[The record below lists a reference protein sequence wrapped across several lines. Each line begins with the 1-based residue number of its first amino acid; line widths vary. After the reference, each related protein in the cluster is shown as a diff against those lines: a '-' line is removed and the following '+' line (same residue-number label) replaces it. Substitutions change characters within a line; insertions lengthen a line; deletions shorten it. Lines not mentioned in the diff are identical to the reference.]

1 MAQVRT
7 TEEKLLGYFG
17 AKRMDFLMNNY
28 GEVYER
34 AFLEGALVTHCRRI
48 QKAAESKMETVMKD
62 MLKNKWP
69 GSPEERKKRA
79 EERVLKEIIYTL

>member
-1 MAQVRT
+1 MEQAIS

-17 AKRMDFLMNNY
+17 AKRMDFLLNNY

-48 QKAAESKMETVMKD
+48 QKAAEAKMETMIKE
-62 MLKNKWP
+62 MLKNKWV
-69 GSPEERKKRA
+69 GSPEESRKRA
-79 EERVLKEIIYTL
+79 EEQVLSEIVYTL

>member
-1 MAQVRT
+1 MEQAIS

-28 GEVYER
+28 GVVYER

-48 QKAAESKMETVMKD
+48 QKAAEVKMETMIKE
-62 MLKNKWP
+62 MLKNKWV
-69 GSPEERKKRA
+69 GSPEESRKRA
-79 EERVLKEIIYTL
+79 EERVLSEIVYTL

>member
-1 MAQVRT
+1 MEQTRS

-48 QKAAESKMETVMKD
+48 QRAAEAKMETTIKE
-62 MLKNKWP
+62 MLKNKWI
-69 GSPEERKKRA
+69 GSPEESRKRA
-79 EERVLKEIIYTL
+79 EERVLSETVYTL